1 MAFGATALKLFQTF
15 FYALAFCCS
24 TIILGLYSYFL
35 ATQAQ
40 HNVAIPRWQ
49 KAVEGISGIGV
60 VYTIFAVVLTC
71 CLGGKIFFAF
81 LAIILDLL
89 LCAGFVAIAIL
100 TRSGHS
106 CSGDNVRTPLG
117 DGARDSHTGR
127 DGAIYTPSLATS
139 CHLNQVVFAVAVIGA
154 FIFAFSAIVQLWMG
168 RHHQKQKRYGPSPAN
183 NYTKGN
189 GIKFWKRK
197 HGARSAHAAVAKD
210 AEVHLLPLESPQ
222 LTMAIMVLTTAITVL
237 IMASTMMLTTPRW
250 LRTTLTLVTNTRLLQ
265 HTEPLSQL
273 LEAITPRLLE
283 LESTLTDMTTP
294 ARPRQTIKRTVNVIC
309 MPLKDLFPFLI
320 Y

>member
-210 AEVHLLPLESPQ
+210 AE
-222 LTMAIMVLTTAITVL
+222 AGAFATTGVAATHNGHNGTHNGHNGTHNGIHNDAHNAALAQDNSYVGNKYEAAPTHGATVPT
-237 IMASTMMLTTPRW
+237 AGGYHTAPVGTGVNPYGYD
-250 LRTTLTLVTNTRLLQ
+250 NTR
-265 HTEPLSQL
+265 
-273 LEAITPRLLE
+273 
-283 LESTLTDMTTP
+283 TP
-294 ARPRQTIKRTVNVIC
+294 ATN
-309 MPLKDLFPFLI
+309 